1 MNQNINIGLITKQ
14 ISNNKRKINKKK
26 DDSDDENQTKIA
38 VYDFFSKNEINI
50 NKWIIILI

>member
-14 ISNNKRKINKKK
+14 ISNNKRKINKKQ

-38 VYDFFSKNEINI
+38 VYDFFSKIFPN
-50 NKWIIILI
+50 NKVLSEAR